1 MAAAADVERFCQDRG
16 RAAVPQAG
24 LLLQQEQEEE
34 VPMVI
39 SADGKGVAMRPGA
52 RRSET
57 ARKARKRPG
66 QAFGQR
72 LGTGQKPVGPPPAEP
87 AR

>member
-1 MAAAADVERFCQDRG
+1 
-16 RAAVPQAG
+16 
-24 LLLQQEQEEE
+24 
-34 VPMVI
+34 
-39 SADGKGVAMRPGA
+39 VAMRPGA